1 MAISDKDRQVIDDAY
16 RNGKYVY
23 LTGDN
28 LEIRFQTKIVAVKER
43 HIVIGNSVTPQYI
56 KQFLKSS
63 NFYLQILL
71 VNFKASSIDSDG
83 KNIVIPIEESLM
95 IKETR
100 QSVRNEYFPNKNIHC
115 QFTNPHDQR
124 TLLRKRLMDLSDE
137 GFSLVTFVETK
148 LFSRGL
154 EIKDIK
160 FPLHNDKP
168 PLVKSAK
175 VRYIRVLVDI
185 DGRRHIQVGFEFSK
199 QKVAKG

>member
-1 MAISDKDRQVIDDAY
+1 MAISDKDRRVIDDAH

-23 LTGDN
+23 LTGDS

-56 KQFLKSS
+56 KQFLKSD

-83 KNIVIPIEESLM
+83 KNIVIPIEESLA

-115 QFTNPHDQR
+115 QFINPHDCR
-124 TLLRKRLMDLSDE
+124 TPLRKRLMDLSDE

-154 EIKDIK
+154 EIRNIK
-160 FPLHNDKP
+160 FPLHTDEP

-175 VRYIRVLVDI
+175 VRYNRVLVDI
-185 DGRRHIQVGFEFSK
+185 EGRRHIQVGFEFCK
-199 QKVAKG
+199 